1 MCRELQ
7 EESDHLLVNMA
18 KPMFK
23 KGIIRPELKDLMW
36 KVEAI
41 QWTRLLNPAVMNC
54 TFADILINVVQVLE
68 K

>member
-1 MCRELQ
+1 
-7 EESDHLLVNMA
+7 MA

>member
-1 MCRELQ
+1 M
-7 EESDHLLVNMA
+7 VNMA

-41 QWTRLLNPAVMNC
+41 QWTRSLNPAVTNC
-54 TFADILINVVQVLE
+54 TFADILINMAQVL
-68 K
+68 KK